1 MLIAIGLKIYE
12 ITFKETVLLSS
23 QLEENSIVNHLDIKK
38 NVPWTRDLMNLVKA
52 LSKCN
57 AKDQLSTGK
66 MI

>member
-38 NVPWTRDLMNLVKA
+38 KTFPGLV
-52 LSKCN
+52 
-57 AKDQLSTGK
+57 
-66 MI
+66 I